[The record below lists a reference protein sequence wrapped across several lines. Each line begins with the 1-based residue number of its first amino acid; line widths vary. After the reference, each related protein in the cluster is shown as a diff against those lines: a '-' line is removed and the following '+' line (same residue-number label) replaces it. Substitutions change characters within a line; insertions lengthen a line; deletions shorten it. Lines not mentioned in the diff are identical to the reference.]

1 MVLRFCDSAVL
12 WFCGSVVLWFCGYAV
27 LWFCGSAVLRFCGSA
42 DLLTRI
48 VQLLY
53 VIYYIKGRGGC
64 GLTYL
69 PFLSL
74 LIKFYM
80 MKNTFFVGGSGGISF

>member
-1 MVLRFCDSAVL
+1 MILQ
-12 WFCGSVVLWFCGYAV
+12 FCGSAV

-53 VIYYIKGRGGC
+53 IIYYIKGRGGC